1 MATFKNVSGGPLDI
15 PALDLHIPAAGTF
28 TVDDTLADGFRA
40 QPAWE
45 EITTKITPGIT
56 PATPA
61 AIPGPVALAVPPIAP
76 ALPTDAPAV
85 VTEIGA

>member
-28 TVDDTLADGFRA
+28 TVDDTLADGYRA

-45 EITTKITPGIT
+45 EITTKITP
-56 PATPA
+56 AT
-61 AIPGPVALAVPPIAP
+61 
-76 ALPTDAPAV
+76 PTDAPAV